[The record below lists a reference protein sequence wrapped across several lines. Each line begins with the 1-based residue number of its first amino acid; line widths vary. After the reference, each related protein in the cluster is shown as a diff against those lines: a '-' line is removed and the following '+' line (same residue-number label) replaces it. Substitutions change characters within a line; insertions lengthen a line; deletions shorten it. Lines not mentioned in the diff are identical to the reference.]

1 MNFQKGKPSGSP
13 FHLLHILEV
22 CAIIQIGGD
31 EMDKEILTLEIIQKD
46 VKKYFSRDLLI
57 ALIILPIFVLSSV
70 MVVFLMTLLLNLVI
84 QDKTTL
90 KIIGSVVLFLL
101 GLVYL
106 DILLKT
112 IRKRIKFAKSEIKIT
127 EDKLVGK
134 IPQHGTK
141 YNRTFNTLV
150 FAKSGKYE
158 LGNDYFYRW
167 SKLCSMSQE
176 SLYRSSNVDDE
187 FYVASVAEENIIVY
201 NKKMFELRQ

>member
-1 MNFQKGKPSGSP
+1 M
-13 FHLLHILEV
+13 E
-22 CAIIQIGGD
+22 
-31 EMDKEILTLEIIQKD
+31 KEILTLEIIQKD
-46 VKKYFSRDLLI
+46 VKKYFSRNLLI

-84 QDKTTL
+84 QDKTIL
-90 KIIGSVVLFLL
+90 KIIGAVVLSLL
-101 GLVYL
+101 GLAYL

-134 IPQHGTK
+134 IPQHGTE

-158 LGNDYFYRW
+158 LGNDYFYKW
-167 SKLCSMSQE
+167 SKLYSMSQE
-176 SLYRSSNVDDE
+176 SLYRSSNLDDE

>member
-1 MNFQKGKPSGSP
+1 MILKSG
-13 FHLLHILEV
+13 EKM
-22 CAIIQIGGD
+22 
-31 EMDKEILTLEIIQKD
+31 EKEILTLEIIQKD

-90 KIIGSVVLFLL
+90 KIIGAVVLSLL

-134 IPQHGTK
+134 IPEHGTK

>member
-1 MNFQKGKPSGSP
+1 M
-13 FHLLHILEV
+13 E
-22 CAIIQIGGD
+22 
-31 EMDKEILTLEIIQKD
+31 KEILTLEIIQKD
-46 VKKYFSRDLLI
+46 VKKYFSGNLVA
-57 ALIILPIFVLSSV
+57 ALVILPIFALSSV
-70 MVVFLMTLLLNLVI
+70 FIVFLMTLLLNLVI

-90 KIIGSVVLFLL
+90 KIIGVVVFSLL
-101 GLVYL
+101 CLVYL
-106 DILLKT
+106 DIFLKT
-112 IRKRIKFAKSEIKIT
+112 IKRRIKFAKSEIKIT

-134 IPQHGTK
+134 IPEHGTR

-158 LGNDYFYRW
+158 LGNDYFYKW
-167 SKLCSMSQE
+167 SKLCSMSEE

>member
-1 MNFQKGKPSGSP
+1 M
-13 FHLLHILEV
+13 E
-22 CAIIQIGGD
+22 
-31 EMDKEILTLEIIQKD
+31 KEILTLEIIQKD
-46 VKKYFSRDLLI
+46 VKKYFSRNLLI
-57 ALIILPIFVLSSV
+57 ALIILPLFVLSSI

-84 QDKTTL
+84 QDKTIL
-90 KIIGSVVLFLL
+90 KIIGAVVLSLL
-101 GLVYL
+101 GLAYL

-158 LGNDYFYRW
+158 LGNDYFYKW
-167 SKLCSMSQE
+167 SKLYSMSQE
-176 SLYRSSNVDDE
+176 SLYRSSNLDDE